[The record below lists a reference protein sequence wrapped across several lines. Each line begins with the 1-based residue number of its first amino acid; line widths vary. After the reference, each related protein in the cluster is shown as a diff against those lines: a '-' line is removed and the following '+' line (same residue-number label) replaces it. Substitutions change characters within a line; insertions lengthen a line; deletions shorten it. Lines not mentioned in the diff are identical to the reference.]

1 MEKISIE
8 QIITGDEDLSII
20 SGEGEQG
27 TREDYDGPRTVAAI
41 RKALKKERCG
51 GDRWAYITDGQFR
64 AEDA

>member
-8 QIITGDEDLSII
+8 QILQGDEDLYIV

-27 TREDYDGPRTVAAI
+27 TREDYNGPRTVAAVS
-41 RKALKKERCG
+41 KALREERCG

-64 AEDA
+64 AEAA

>member
-8 QIITGDEDLSII
+8 QILQGDEDLYIV

-27 TREDYDGPRTVAAI
+27 TREDYDGPRTAAAV
-41 RKALKKERCG
+41 RKALREERCG

-64 AEDA
+64 AG

>member
-8 QIITGDEDLSII
+8 QIIKGDECLYIV

-27 TREDYDGPRTVAAI
+27 TREDYEGPRTVAAV
-41 RKALKKERCG
+41 RKALRAERCN

-64 AEDA
+64 AEK

>member
-8 QIITGDEDLSII
+8 QIIGGDRDLYIV

-27 TREDYDGPRTVAAI
+27 TREDYDGPRTAAAV
-41 RKALKKERCG
+41 RKALREESCG

-64 AEDA
+64 AG

>member
-8 QIITGDEDLSII
+8 QIIKSEKNLYIV

-27 TREDYDGPRTVAAI
+27 TQENYDGRRTIAAI
-41 RKALKKERCG
+41 RKRLNEERCN

-64 AEDA
+64 AD

>member
-8 QIITGDEDLSII
+8 QIAQGGEDLYIV

-27 TREDYDGPRTVAAI
+27 TREEYEGKRTVAAI
-41 RKALKKERCG
+41 RKRLKEERCG

-64 AEDA
+64 GEA